1 VLDGLK
7 EEDEMAWNW
16 KKMNSAKKGLIRRG
30 ALALVAYEVLWMA
43 SYFWVARAKVEGPM
57 VMVPA
62 VLTTLPVVGLIWVLA
77 RYLGEETD
85 EFHRLLVVRCLLW
98 GTAAVMTSVCFHGLL
113 QLLGWKGNWP
123 AGVELGMF
131 FAAMLAAKLTY
142 KLANRVPADAD
153 GLVGSEGAR

>member
-1 VLDGLK
+1 
-7 EEDEMAWNW
+7 MAWNW

-30 ALALVAYEVLWMA
+30 AVALGAYEVLWTA
-43 SYFWVARAKVEGPM
+43 SYFWVSRGKVEGP
-57 VMVPA
+57 VLMVPA
-62 VLTTLPVVGLIWVLA
+62 VLTTLPVVGLIWVMG

-98 GTAAVMTSVCFHGLL
+98 GTAAVMTAVCFHGLL

-131 FAAMLAAKLTY
+131 FVAMLLAKLTY
-142 KLANRVPADAD
+142 RVANRVPADVD
-153 GLVGSEGAR
+153 GLAGSEGVR

>member
-1 VLDGLK
+1 
-7 EEDEMAWNW
+7 MAWNWKKVASNW
-16 KKMNSAKKGLIRRG
+16 KKMNSAKKNLIRRG
-30 ALALVAYEVLWMA
+30 AVVLAVYELLWTGA
-43 SYFWVARAKVEGPM
+43 FEWVDRAKLAGP
-57 VMVPA
+57 VLLVPA

-77 RYLGEETD
+77 RYLGEEVD

-131 FAAMLAAKLTY
+131 FAAMLVAKLTY
-142 KLANRVPADAD
+142 KVANRVPADVD
-153 GLVGSEGAR
+153 GSIGREGAR

>member
-1 VLDGLK
+1 MG
-7 EEDEMAWNW
+7 WNW

-30 ALALVAYEVLWMA
+30 AVALLAYEVLWVG
-43 SYFWVARAKVEGPM
+43 SYFWVDRAKVEGSM
-57 VMVPA
+57 LTVPA
-62 VLTTLPVVGLIWVLA
+62 VLVTLPVVGLIWVLA

-131 FAAMLAAKLTY
+131 FVAMLVAKLTY
-142 KLANRVPADAD
+142 KVANRVPADAD

>member
-1 VLDGLK
+1 
-7 EEDEMAWNW
+7 MAWNW